1 MSRSPDGDALP
12 VKHCF
17 RSLRVQSDQP
27 QSTVSE
33 QERLTLKVRGA
44 KHDIIEGAR
53 RLNALVAEF
62 PDEPSIWGEYLN
74 ALCDAV
80 DRLIVA
86 ETEAREMASAI

>member
-1 MSRSPDGDALP
+1 MSDT
-12 VKHCF
+12 
-17 RSLRVQSDQP
+17 P
-27 QSTVSE
+27 QTTVSE

-44 KHDIIEGAR
+44 KHDVIEGAR

-62 PDEPSIWGEYLN
+62 PDTPEVWGEHLT

-86 ETEAREMASAI
+86 ETEVREVASAI